1 MKLKKAFILSYY
13 NVYEGRLSLSGR
25 VLKNLKRGD
34 TLYTLDYAD
43 FTRSRNFI
51 IEKIKAYRY
60 ELDEISEGMTCE
72 LIVSGKSSFFE
83 EDCLFYVED
92 W

>member
-13 NVYEGRLSLSGR
+13 NIHKGRLSLSGR
-25 VLKNLKRGD
+25 VLKNLKKGD

-43 FTRSRNFI
+43 FTRSSNFI
-51 IEKIKAYRY
+51 IENIKAYRH

-72 LIVSGKSSFFE
+72 LIVSGKSTFFE
-83 EDCLFYVED
+83 EDCLFYVEG
-92 W
+92 